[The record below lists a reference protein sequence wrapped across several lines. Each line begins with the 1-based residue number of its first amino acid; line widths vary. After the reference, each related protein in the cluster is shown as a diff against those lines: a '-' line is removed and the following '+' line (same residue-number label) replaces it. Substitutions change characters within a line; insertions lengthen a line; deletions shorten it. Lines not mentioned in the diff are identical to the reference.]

1 MGQFILGNEPAQ
13 LTPGRPEMTQLAGEV
28 TFRLLEATID
38 DIQRAYATGDLSA
51 RELTQLYL
59 NRIEA
64 YDRGGPRIN
73 SIITI
78 APDALQEADR
88 LDAALQAS
96 GPVGPL
102 HGVPVILK
110 DQMDAKGTPTTLG
123 SILFKDYFPTRDS
136 FVADR
141 LRRAGAIILAKA
153 ALGELGGGDTH
164 GSLFG
169 STKNPYDLDRT
180 PGGSSGGPGAAVS
193 ANFGAVGVGQ
203 EGFASLRRPS
213 AWNGIAGMR
222 PTAGLVSRGG
232 VYAGWPST
240 NGSLGPMARTVRDL
254 AILLDVMVGYDPEDP
269 LTALGVGQAP
279 STYTASLDEAGLRGA
294 RIGIL
299 RESMGQTSEP
309 ESDDFAKVT
318 RAFDR
323 AVAELAEAGA
333 TVIDPVVIPDLAS
346 MLAKRRGGGSDLAF
360 TEYYRRGGNP
370 PFKTRQ
376 EMVASPDYAKVF
388 RQPASIRDGG
398 QAEYYESLAARE
410 QLTINLFKVMAD
422 HDLDTIVHKTV
433 EHQPT
438 LIAEGVNPPHYNS
451 RGATHLNTYLVY
463 VPSISVPAG
472 FTSDKLPIGI
482 TFLGRPYA
490 DAAMIRLAYAYEQAT
505 RHRIAPSTTPPLM
518 GEP

>member
-1 MGQFILGNEPAQ
+1 
-13 LTPGRPEMTQLAGEV
+13 MTQLV
-28 TFRLLEATID
+28 NTFRLLETTID
-38 DIQRAYATGDLSA
+38 DLQRAYTSGDLSA
-51 RELTQLYL
+51 REVTQLYL
-59 NRIEA
+59 NRIDA
-64 YDRGGPRIN
+64 YDRNGPRIN

-78 APDALQEADR
+78 APDALTEADR
-88 LDAALQAS
+88 LDAAFRAS

-102 HGVPVILK
+102 HGVPVVLK

-123 SILFKDYFPTRDS
+123 SILFKDYYPTRDS
-136 FVADR
+136 FVAEQ
-141 LRRAGAIILAKA
+141 LRKAGAIILAKA
-153 ALGELGGGDTH
+153 TLGELGGGDTH

-169 STKNPYDLDRT
+169 STKNPYDLERT

-193 ANFGAVGVGQ
+193 ANFAAIGVGQ
-203 EGFASLRRPS
+203 EGFASIRRPS
-213 AWNGIAGMR
+213 AWNGIVGMR

-232 VYAGWPST
+232 VYAGWPGT
-240 NGSLGPMARTVRDL
+240 NGSLGPMARTVGDL
-254 AILLDVMVGYDPEDP
+254 ARLLDVMVGYDPEDP
-269 LTALGVGQAP
+269 ITALGVGHAP
-279 STYTASLDEAGLRGA
+279 ATYTASLDADGLKAA

-309 ESDDFAKVT
+309 DSEDFAKVT

-323 AVAELAEAGA
+323 AVGELERAGA
-333 TVIDPVVIPDLAS
+333 AIVDPVVIPDLVS
-346 MLAKRRGGGSDLAF
+346 LLGKRRGGGGDESFA
-360 TEYYRRGGNP
+360 EYYGRGGNP
-370 PFKTRQ
+370 PFRTRQ
-376 EMVASPDYAKVF
+376 EMLASPDYPKVF
-388 RQPASIRDGG
+388 RQRSVSIRDGG

-410 QLTINLFKVMAD
+410 ELTINLFKVMAD
-422 HDLDTIVHKTV
+422 HNLDAIVHKTV

-438 LIAEGVNPPHYNS
+438 LISEGVGPPHYNS

-472 FTSDKLPIGI
+472 FTSDNLPIGI

-505 RHRIAPSTTPPLM
+505 QHRTPPTSTPALA